1 MPQKQ
6 LVQKITFIIELYGR
20 KSDVRTSKLLL
31 LTGSMRHSI
40 VEVLIHL
47 FSQVGPKKTNE

>member
-6 LVQKITFIIELYGR
+6 LVQKTAFIIELYGR

-31 LTGSMRHSI
+31 LIGSMRHSI